1 MMGVWNGGERDGGRK
16 GVGRWWMERSVDGG
30 WREGWDESNGRM
42 WEEGCGGW
50 SVNLRK
56 KRNRKKELDEHE
68 EFVATGCV
76 WWS

>member
-1 MMGVWNGGERDGGRK
+1 
-16 GVGRWWMERSVDGG
+16 MEGSVDGG
-30 WREGWDESNGRM
+30 GRGGWDESNGRM

-50 SVNLRK
+50 SVK
-56 KRNRKKELDEHE
+56 KRFRNKELDEHE